1 MPTKIAYS
9 ISATA
14 TGGGRNGHSRTADGA
29 VDVNLVVPKE
39 MGGPGGDGVNPEQ
52 LFATGYAACFL
63 GALRFYAG
71 QQKVKVPGPGVV
83 SVSGK
88 GIKPRSVEAGGKES
102 VSLTIKATG
111 SKKKKLKKKGKVKV
125 KATFEY
131 TPTGGD
137 PNTETAKIKLK
148 RKR

>member
-9 ISATA
+9 TSATA

-71 QQKVKVPGPGVV
+71 QQKVKVPDDATVTVTVGIGPREDMGFGLDVKIKV
-83 SVSGK
+83 DLP
-88 GIKPRSVEAGGKES
+88 GIDKAVAQDLIAGGHKVCPYS
-102 VSLTIKATG
+102 HATSG
-111 SKKKKLKKKGKVKV
+111 TLKI
-125 KATFEY
+125 
-131 TPTGGD
+131 TP
-137 PNTETAKIKLK
+137 ELA
-148 RKR
+148 